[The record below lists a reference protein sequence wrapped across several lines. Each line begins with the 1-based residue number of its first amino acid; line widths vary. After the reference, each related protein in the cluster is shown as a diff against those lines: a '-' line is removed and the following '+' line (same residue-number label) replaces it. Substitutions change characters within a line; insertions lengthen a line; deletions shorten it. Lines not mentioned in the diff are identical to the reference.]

1 MENLYKSKEWKDLDK
16 VGRAQLL
23 LVNEGLKKGT
33 IIGGNYTSF
42 MDILKKT
49 GLDYKS
55 VFDKRLLYPVFEIAK
70 PEVLAEK
77 THKLLALPKD
87 CTSLDFYNVIGDF
100 LGYPECCIREYSR
113 ERTPAEKEAV
123 KIPGKRHLTYRFG
136 QELEKAIKSEG
147 KYPDV
152 FDYVPPSFT
161 PCSID
166 CPEATKTLA
175 SWKDAIETLDPEA
188 AKELVYFN
196 RNDYPQML
204 AHRGYL
210 REEDAKRNLESKLRR
225 LRGGI
230 N

>member
-1 MENLYKSKEWKDLDK
+1 MENLYKSNEWKSLDK
-16 VGRAQLL
+16 VDRAQLL
-23 LVNEGLKKGT
+23 LVIEGLKKGT

-55 VFDKRLLYPVFEIAK
+55 NFDKRLLHPVFEIAK

-77 THKLLALPKD
+77 THRLLSLPKYA
-87 CTSLDFYNVIGDF
+87 TSFDYYRVIGDF
-100 LGYPECCIREYSR
+100 LGYPECCIKEYSR
-113 ERTPAEKEAV
+113 ERTPAEKEAGR
-123 KIPGKRHLTYRFG
+123 IPGKRHLTYRFG
-136 QELEKAIKSEG
+136 QELDNAIKSGG

-161 PCSID
+161 PCSIN

-188 AKELVYFN
+188 GKELVYFN
-196 RNDYPQML
+196 RNDYPQLL
-204 AHRGYL
+204 AHQNYL
-210 REEDAKRNLESKLRR
+210 KEEDAKRNLERKLLMLRR
-225 LRGGI
+225 
-230 N
+230 NN